1 MKHSNTNVLE
11 YRNFNLNNHFV
22 YGSLATT
29 AGAFAS
35 ASAAA
40 AAAWLWLMR
49 PSEPQHMEARELEV
63 WWMGDGGGERI
74 QGSCYS
80 DYGISALI

>member
-35 ASAAA
+35 AAAA
-40 AAAWLWLMR
+40 ATAAWLWLMR

-63 WWMGDGGGERI
+63 WWGMEEAN
-74 QGSCYS
+74 GSRVPATVTTAS
-80 DYGISALI
+80 RL